1 MLSSIM
7 FALLYIQKDHRPFGT
22 DGLSVQGEKEG
33 KWEKIKWISDTVPN
47 AV

>member
-1 MLSSIM
+1 M
-7 FALLYIQKDHRPFGT
+7 FLLLKWFEQKDHRILCTG
-22 DGLSVQGEKEG
+22 GLSVQGEKEG